1 MKTFNVLKI
10 AVLCTASAFSPVWA
24 QTKPAVP
31 QGPGTTML
39 VLDASGSMWGQ
50 IQGRPKIEIAREAVG
65 TMLQSWPRN
74 QQLGLMAYGHRSKGD
89 CADIEVLRQ
98 PGVLDAPAVQKTV
111 NALQP
116 KGMTPIS
123 ASVRMAA
130 EQLKFTERKATVI
143 LVSDGEETC
152 HADPCA
158 LGAELEKLGVDF
170 TAHVVGFDLPKG
182 KAREQL
188 QCLAKSTGGMYVEAR
203 DAAELNKALGQIAKA
218 APVAEVKPSED
229 PKPPPPAPP
238 AKATLN
244 APASAPMGSQVAVK
258 WTGPGG
264 KLDTIAI
271 VQLVDGKPKVH
282 SYGYVKDGNPL
293 TLTMPGEPGAYTL
306 EYRHHDQTAIATRP
320 IQASP
325 AQVVLKAP
333 DVAEAGS
340 AVTIEWTGPNAN
352 LDNIQ
357 IAKVGSDSY
366 EAYTYLGD
374 TQRVELT
381 MPKQPGNYEFRYMFR
396 DSEVIATRP
405 IRVVAKP

>member
-1 MKTFNVLKI
+1 MKTFTFMKI
-10 AVLCTASAFSPVWA
+10 AVLCAASAFSPVWA

-31 QGPGTTML
+31 AGAGTTML

-65 TMLQSWPRN
+65 SMLQAWPRN
-74 QQLGLMAYGHRSKGD
+74 QQIGLMAYGHRSKGD

-98 PGVLDAPAVQKTV
+98 PGVLDAAAVQKTV

-188 QCLAKSTGGMYVEAR
+188 QCLAKATGGMYVEAR
-203 DAAELNKALGQIAKA
+203 DAAELNKALGQIAQAAPAPKPA
-218 APVAEVKPSED
+218 PAPVAEVKPIENL
-229 PKPPPPAPP
+229 KPP
-238 AKATLN
+238 KGCMVYDQDN
-244 APASAPMGSQVAVK
+244 YKGAS
-258 WTGPGG
+258 
-264 KLDTIAI
+264 L
-271 VQLVDGKPKVH
+271 L
-282 SYGYVKDGNPL
+282 
-293 TLTMPGEPGAYTL
+293 
-306 EYRHHDQTAIATRP
+306 
-320 IQASP
+320 
-325 AQVVLKAP
+325 
-333 DVAEAGS
+333 
-340 AVTIEWTGPNAN
+340 
-352 LDNIQ
+352 
-357 IAKVGSDSY
+357 
-366 EAYTYLGD
+366 LGD
-374 TQRVELT
+374 SGYDDMPAAWDNRVRSLQCSGRSSLYLYNDKGREGTYITTPTGGGMSGL
-381 MPKQPGNYEFRYMFR
+381 G
-396 DSEVIATRP
+396 A
-405 IRVVAKP
+405 VASSYIYFGTYGAEEDTTPWKK

>member
-1 MKTFNVLKI
+1 MKKFTFMNI
-10 AVLCTASAFSPVWA
+10 AALCAAAAFSPAWA

-31 QGPGTTML
+31 AGPGTTML

-65 TMLQSWPRN
+65 NMLQAWPRN

-98 PGVLDAPAVQKTV
+98 PGVLDAAAVQKTV

-143 LVSDGEETC
+143 LISDGEETC

-188 QCLAKSTGGMYVEAR
+188 QCLAKATGGQYVEAR
-203 DAAELNKALGQIAKA
+203 DAAELNKALGQIAQA
-218 APVAEVKPSED
+218 APVAVPVAPPKVVANL
-229 PKPPPPAPP
+229 KPPKGCLLYDGENYQGQSVLLGASGYDNEMPPGWDKRARSL
-238 AKATLN
+238 KCSTRSGLYLYN
-244 APASAPMGSQVAVK
+244 EKNREGEYIM
-258 WTGPGG
+258 TG
-264 KLDTIAI
+264 
-271 VQLVDGKPKVH
+271 DG
-282 SYGYVKDGNPL
+282 
-293 TLTMPGEPGAYTL
+293 
-306 EYRHHDQTAIATRP
+306 
-320 IQASP
+320 
-325 AQVVLKAP
+325 
-333 DVAEAGS
+333 AE
-340 AVTIEWTGPNAN
+340 
-352 LDNIQ
+352 
-357 IAKVGSDSY
+357 
-366 EAYTYLGD
+366 
-374 TQRVELT
+374 
-381 MPKQPGNYEFRYMFR
+381 MPKLG
-396 DSEVIATRP
+396 A
-405 IRVVAKP
+405 VARSYIYFGTFAEEEDVLAPKK